1 MKSARTNGCGRP
13 AVPES
18 GASEILRRE
27 AMHPQ
32 RDASLE
38 LLVNELQHRI
48 RNLFSV
54 VQCVVINTE
63 ARTADGYRAALSAKI
78 AALSDAY
85 SLIESARD
93 RRISLVKL
101 LERTL
106 KPHAMPSKDRVV
118 LSGPDVALDPQVA
131 LSLHM
136 VFHELATNASKH
148 GALTAVSGSVEVLW
162 DIVLE
167 SGNKTLGIRWR
178 ERGGPE
184 VIKPQHEGFG
194 TRLIAGALAGA
205 RVRYELWLGWSCLP
219 PCSRH
224 RSSAGIASMMLRS
237 MMFNYVG

>member
-1 MKSARTNGCGRP
+1 MKSANSCGRP
-13 AVPES
+13 TVSES
-18 GASEILRRE
+18 DSSEILRRE
-27 AMHPQ
+27 VMHAQ

-54 VQCVVINTE
+54 VQCIVVNTE
-63 ARTADGYRAALSAKI
+63 AHTADGYRATLSARI
-78 AALSDAY
+78 AALADAY
-85 SLIESARD
+85 SLIESPRD
-93 RRISLVKL
+93 GRISLAKL

-106 KPHAMPSKDRVV
+106 KPHAMPSKDRIV
-118 LSGPDVALDPQVA
+118 LSGPEVALDPQVA

-148 GALTAVSGSVEVLW
+148 GALRSASGSVEVLW

-194 TRLIAGALAGA
+194 TRLIVRALAGA
-205 RVRYELWLGWSCLP
+205 RVDMDFG
-219 PCSRH
+219 
-224 RSSAGIASMMLRS
+224 SAGLVCRLVLDIDPPPVLREE
-237 MMFNYVG
+237 NC